1 MTVNTI
7 YVHNDSHD
15 SCHSWILVRPPLKLL
30 GDALLALET
39 PGGNAGFVSM
49 WADTTRILVIVYFM
63 GLYGLFIGW
72 VYVYMAWFIWSCFFC
87 VMFIVQKNCTYIYT
101 QYIVY
106 GLKIRGNPL
115 DYPLVIKAGNG
126 KPATFDYQGVRTD
139 YFAAERSINR
149 YAKSTYRC
157 VGTYMYL
164 YIYIS
169 T

>member
-87 VMFIVQKNCTYIYT
+87 VMFIVQKNGTHIYIYIYT
-101 QYIVY
+101 VY
-106 GLKIRGNPL
+106 CIWAQNKRKPIGLSSGHQSWQWKTCHVWLPG
-115 DYPLVIKAGNG
+115 G
-126 KPATFDYQGVRTD
+126 T
-139 YFAAERSINR
+139 NR
-149 YAKSTYRC
+149 LFCCREIDKQIC
-157 VGTYMYL
+157 Q
-164 YIYIS
+164 IYI
-169 T
+169 

>member
-1 MTVNTI
+1 
-7 YVHNDSHD
+7 
-15 SCHSWILVRPPLKLL
+15 
-30 GDALLALET
+30 
-39 PGGNAGFVSM
+39 
-49 WADTTRILVIVYFM
+49 
-63 GLYGLFIGW
+63 
-72 VYVYMAWFIWSCFFC
+72 
-87 VMFIVQKNCTYIYT
+87 MFIVQKNCTYIYT

-164 YIYIS
+164 YIYIYLHRYRHRFRFRYYCAAL
-169 T
+169 